1 MCVFA
6 RLNILS
12 GPSSLLMNSNGD
24 SLCFNEGHT
33 AFHRVQFIEPIPLVH
48 HSKRKS
54 SGPHTLCPC
63 YLIRESV
70 LEIGQVPDVRA
81 RAPESIYT
89 VTSLI
94 LLPGSVNNF
103 GNEMHGN

>member
-1 MCVFA
+1 MLA

-24 SLCFNEGHT
+24 SLCFNEERT

-48 HSKRKS
+48 QCERKG
-54 SGPHTLCPC
+54 SGPHPLCPC

-70 LEIGQVPDVRA
+70 LEIGPVPDVRA
-81 RAPESIYT
+81 RAPDSI
-89 VTSLI
+89 
-94 LLPGSVNNF
+94 
-103 GNEMHGN
+103 